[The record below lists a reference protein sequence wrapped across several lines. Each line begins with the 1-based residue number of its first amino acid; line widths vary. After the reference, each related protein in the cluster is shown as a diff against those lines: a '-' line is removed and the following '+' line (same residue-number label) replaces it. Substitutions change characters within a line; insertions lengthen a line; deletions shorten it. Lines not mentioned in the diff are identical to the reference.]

1 MFVDRSSEYFQ
12 VISWVCL
19 VKKTHK
25 SSVVSPYPP
34 LPLQERERPWDLRAD
49 GEQVCHQEFF
59 CPPEKTTAWAPSG
72 HGDSSPT
79 DMITRYTSSPHWFYV
94 SFPLM
99 WGERMRK
106 STYRKKD
113 LVWLMI
119 PEASVLGRLEQRQNH
134 GDGGTWQRK
143 LLTSWKPGSRKQEAP
158 RDAPFKS
165 ELPVTCPPTWVPLLN
180 SPFTCGSSVGCWT

>member
-49 GEQVCHQEFF
+49 GERVCHQEFF

-99 WGERMRK
+99 GRGKNEKINLQEERLSLTHDSRSFSPWLAWAEAESWWWWHMAKEAAYLLEAREQK
-106 STYRKKD
+106 ARGSPRRTLQKWTPSD
-113 LVWLMI
+113 LSPHLS
-119 PEASVLGRLEQRQNH
+119 P
-134 GDGGTWQRK
+134 
-143 LLTSWKPGSRKQEAP
+143 TS
-158 RDAPFKS
+158 
-165 ELPVTCPPTWVPLLN
+165 
-180 SPFTCGSSVGCWT
+180 